1 MKHKSKKEAKEAYD
15 FSKAKREGKL
25 QWYELAAKKQFDK
38 STDGSQNKK
47 VEQKVEPKIDSKTES
62 ETEQDKNVQKKQ
74 KIHKSTENKKSNI
87 PAMEPLEKMFS
98 KKQVPS
104 DANKILEEFDKIVF
118 DSQRISSKQRALLPN
133 QVRELSHTLTDQRD
147 SRRKGYMNE
156 TTTLS
161 AYIYYFEWWNLVRLT
176 RLFAGLQNKFNLDD
190 GNICLD
196 IG

>member
-47 VEQKVEPKIDSKTES
+47 IEQKIEQKVEPKIDSKTEPK
-62 ETEQDKNVQKKQ
+62 TEQDKNVQKKQ
-74 KIHKSTENKKSNI
+74 KCHKSTENKKSNI

-118 DSQRISSKQRALLPN
+118 DSQRISSKQRASAGN
-133 QVRELSHTLTDQRD
+133 H
-147 SRRKGYMNE
+147 E
-156 TTTLS
+156 T
-161 AYIYYFEWWNLVRLT
+161 A
-176 RLFAGLQNKFNLDD
+176 
-190 GNICLD
+190 
-196 IG
+196 